1 MPYLSVRTNL
11 SPETGIREDFLEQAS
26 RRVAELLGKSERYV
40 MVNLK
45 TGQDMR
51 FGGTDAPLAYL
62 ELKSIGLPAERTG
75 EISRGLCELVSAALG
90 IPAERIYIEFS
101 NAERHLWGWNGGTF

>member
-11 SPETGIREDFLEQAS
+11 SPEAGVREDFLEQAS
-26 RRVAELLGKSERYV
+26 RRVAELLGKSEQYV

-45 TGQDMR
+45 TGQEMR
-51 FGGTDAPLAYL
+51 FGGIDAPLAYL
-62 ELKSIGLPAERTG
+62 ELKSIGLPEERTG
-75 EISRGLCELVSAALG
+75 DISADLCALVSGTLG
-90 IPAERIYIEFS
+90 VPVERIYIEFS